1 VAIALVDVIEKA
13 QLDRIAQRYHIS
25 LLERPLPS
33 DEDVATVVAERTTIL
48 LETQRRTRDKLKA
61 ERMERFTPLA
71 EELSQSEE
79 GLSLLA
85 MLLDDYYQES
95 LHNPPP
101 SPEPERQSA
110 RPKDRSSGR
119 GRGRRRS
126 RGRR

>member
-13 QLDRIAQRYHIS
+13 QLNRIAQRYHID
-25 LLERPLPS
+25 LQERPLPS

-48 LETQRRTRDKLKA
+48 LETQRRIRDKLKA
-61 ERMERFTPLA
+61 ERMERFVPLA
-71 EELSQSEE
+71 QELSHDEE

-101 SPEPERQSA
+101 SPEPERQPA

-119 GRGRRRS
+119 GRRSS